1 MDLIK
6 ITPKFT
12 VKRVLS
18 KNNNEILKD
27 GDNIIGKTIS
37 IKKFQNKIGEALSEN
52 GFELISFIKKDQ
64 FIVKNR
70 NGSILRI
77 NIKI

>member
-52 GFELISFIKKDQ
+52 GTQWQQRQCIFCYD
-64 FIVKNR
+64 N
-70 NGSILRI
+70 
-77 NIKI
+77 